1 MQTIPVFYQA
11 ESLGRIEHL
20 PFPVESSL
28 ADLLAAIRAKHGIED
43 TALLFLEDADEP
55 ADLTKLVRDTASPHG
70 LKVHLHRCHR
80 IEVSVTFNGTK
91 EHVFAPGASVARV
104 KRWAVEKA
112 FPMSPEEAGE
122 HVLQIAGTTER
133 PSPSTHLGSLTTRP
147 GCRVRFDLVPHERV
161 NGSRSDAK

>member
-1 MQTIPVFYQA
+1 MLTIPVFYQA
-11 ESLGRIEHL
+11 ENLGRIEHI
-20 PFPVESSL
+20 PFPIESSL
-28 ADLLAAIRAKHGIED
+28 ADLLEAIRTKHGIKD
-43 TALLFLEDADEP
+43 VVVLFLEEAEEP
-55 ADLTKLVRDTASPHG
+55 ADLTTLLRDAANPQG

-91 EHVFAPGASVARV
+91 QHAFAPGASVARV

-133 PSPSTHLGSLTTRP
+133 PSPSTHVGTLTTCP
-147 GCRVRFDLVPHERV
+147 GCRVHFDLVPHERV
-161 NGSRSDAK
+161 NGAPRVQS

>member
-28 ADLLAAIRAKHGIED
+28 ADLLEALRAKHGISD
-43 TALLFLEDADEP
+43 TALLFLEDAEEP
-55 ADLTKLVRDTASPHG
+55 ADLKRLLRDLASAQG

-91 EHVFAPGASVARV
+91 EHSFSPGASVARV

-112 FPMSPEEAGE
+112 FPMSPEDAGE

-133 PSPSTHLGSLTTRP
+133 PSLSTHLGSLTACP

-161 NGSRSDAK
+161 NGAPSDAL